1 MFRANQPQKANPMW
15 GYQRRLDRDLARWQE
30 QGWVSAAN
38 AERIRTDVANA
49 PGVSLPGVLG
59 ILAAILLGFAVMS
72 FVAAHWSEMPRL
84 ARLGLLFATMWTSY
98 GAAGFFQ
105 TRGMTVFAD
114 AAILMAVSVFGASI
128 MLISQ
133 MFHIDGSPPDGVLLW
148 WLGALLAG
156 VALRSNPALALTMI
170 LVCLWSFVWMD
181 VHGGKTHW
189 PFLIGWALV
198 SAAFY
203 WQQWRP
209 GAHLSALALSGFI
222 LTLGA
227 TLKGGHAFNIVTII
241 GLVVAAAAIFVE
253 QTQPRLA
260 GLARIVLGYAAAVA
274 FAGLWVL
281 QFIERTEVGELAVLG
296 ALSLVLLLAL
306 IWYGLSAHNRG
317 ALWLGYIGFSIEILA
332 LYGKTVGTLLDTSL
346 FFLVAGLLVAGLAA
360 MAWRLHARQTPEAVS

>member
-1 MFRANQPQKANPMW
+1 MW
-15 GYQRRLDRDLARWQE
+15 GYQRRLNRDLARWQE

-38 AERIRTDVANA
+38 ADRIRTDVANA

-59 ILAAILLGFAVMS
+59 ILAAILLAFAVMS

-84 ARLGLLFATMWTSY
+84 ARLGLLFATMWASY

-105 TRGMTVFAD
+105 TRGMNAFAD

-181 VHGGKTHW
+181 IHGYKTHW

-198 SAAFY
+198 AAAFY
-203 WQQWRP
+203 WQKWRP

-222 LTLGA
+222 FSLGA
-227 TLKGGHAFNIVTII
+227 TLKSGHAFNLVAII
-241 GLVVAAAAIFVE
+241 GLVVAAASIFIE
-253 QTQPRLA
+253 QTQPRFA
-260 GLARIVLGYAAAVA
+260 DLARIALGYGAAVA
-274 FAGLWVL
+274 FGGLFVL
-281 QFIERTEVGELAVLG
+281 QFIEPTEVGELAVMG
-296 ALSLVLLLAL
+296 ALSLLLLLAL

-317 ALWLGYIGFSIEILA
+317 ALWIGYIGFSIEILA
-332 LYGKTVGTLLDTSL
+332 LYVKTVGTLLDTSL

>member
-1 MFRANQPQKANPMW
+1 MW
-15 GYQRRLDRDLARWQE
+15 GYQRRLNRDLARWQE
-30 QGWVSAAN
+30 QGWVSAPN
-38 AERIRTDVANA
+38 AERIRADVANA

-59 ILAAILLGFAVMS
+59 ILAAVLLAFAVMS
-72 FVAAHWSEMPRL
+72 FVAAHWDEMPRL
-84 ARLGLLFATMWTSY
+84 ARLGLLFATMWASY
-98 GAAGFFQ
+98 GAAGFFH
-105 TRGMTVFAD
+105 TRGMNAFAD

-148 WLGALLAG
+148 WIGALLAG

-227 TLKGGHAFNIVTII
+227 TLKGGHAFNLVAII
-241 GLVVAAAAIFVE
+241 GLVVAAASIFIE
-253 QTQPRLA
+253 QTQTRTRFA
-260 GLARIVLGYAAAVA
+260 DLARIALGYGAAVA
-274 FAGLWVL
+274 FAGFFVL
-281 QFIERTEVGELAVLG
+281 QFIEKTEVGELAVMG

-317 ALWLGYIGFSIEILA
+317 ALWLGYLGFSIEILA

-360 MAWRLHARQTPEAVS
+360 MAWRLHAHQTPEAVS

>member
-1 MFRANQPQKANPMW
+1 MW
-15 GYQRRLDRDLARWQE
+15 GYQRRLHRDLARWQE

-38 AERIRTDVANA
+38 AESIRTDVANA
-49 PGVSLPGVLG
+49 RGVSLPGVLG
-59 ILAAILLGFAVMS
+59 TLAAILLAFAVMS
-72 FVAAHWSEMPRL
+72 FVAAHWDEMPRL
-84 ARLGLLFATMWTSY
+84 ARLALLFATMWASY
-98 GAAGFFQ
+98 GAAGFFN
-105 TRGMTVFAD
+105 TRGMTAFAD

-133 MFHIDGSPPDGVLLW
+133 MFHIDGNPPDGVLLW
-148 WLGALLAG
+148 WVGALLAG
-156 VALRSNPALALTMI
+156 VALRSNPALALTLV

-181 VHGGKTHW
+181 MHGGKTHW
-189 PFLIGWALV
+189 PFLIGWALAA
-198 SAAFY
+198 AAFY

-209 GAHLSALALSGFI
+209 GAHLSGLALSGFI

-227 TLKGGHAFNIVTII
+227 TLKGGHAFNLVTLI
-241 GLVVAAAAIFVE
+241 GLVTAAAAIFVE
-253 QTQPRLA
+253 QTQPRFA

-281 QFIERTEVGELAVLG
+281 QFIERTEAGELVVLG
-296 ALSLVLLLAL
+296 ALSLLLLLAL
-306 IWYGLSAHNRG
+306 IWYGSSTHNRG
-317 ALWLGYIGFSIEILA
+317 ALWLGYLGFSIEILA